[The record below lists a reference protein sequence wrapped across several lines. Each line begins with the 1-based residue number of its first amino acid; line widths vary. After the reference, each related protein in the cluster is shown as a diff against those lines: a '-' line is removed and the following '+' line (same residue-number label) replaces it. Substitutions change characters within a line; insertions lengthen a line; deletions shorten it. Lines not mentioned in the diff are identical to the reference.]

1 MVTPRQKS
9 KYWVAASCVAVAL
22 GAGIAAPAQA
32 MPFAKRLFRFTSAV
46 EFAKP
51 PAPWLAFCRQNP
63 RDCDA
68 DPSASHEVDL
78 TDENLDLIQKTNLAV
93 NRKIRPRTDQRH
105 WGVADRWSYPD
116 DGYGDCEDYALL
128 KRKLLIK
135 AGLSPRALLMA
146 VVWDKNAGHA
156 VLVVHT
162 TRGDYIL
169 DNLSNKVRV
178 WSETPYRFVKRQSP
192 RDLKQWVYI
201 DGDPRKPNATMVAWE
216 NMPVQQKDKAIMV
229 AAAGDAQPATAS
241 TEPAKAFSGNE
252 KIAAV
257 AVYDAPAAI
266 AEAPAAANE
275 PAQIFGGNEK
285 IAAIAVY
292 DAPAAIVEAPAK
304 SAGTNEKT
312 AAIPV
317 YDAPAVTTSAE
328 GDKTPAPAAAI
339 EPAKNRDKDET
350 TASIY
355 GSRPL

>member
-1 MVTPRQKS
+1 MFTPRQKS
-9 KYWVAASCVAVAL
+9 KHWVAVSCFAVAL

-32 MPFAKRLFRFTSAV
+32 MPFAKHLFRFTSAV

-63 RDCDA
+63 RDCEADA
-68 DPSASHEVDL
+68 SSPYEVDL

-93 NRKIRPRTDQRH
+93 NHKVKPRTDQRH
-105 WGVADRWSYPD
+105 WGVADKWSYPD

-135 AGLSPRALLMA
+135 AGLSPRALLMT

-162 TRGDYIL
+162 NKGDYVL
-169 DNLSNKVRV
+169 DNLSNRVRV

-201 DGDPRKPNATMVAWE
+201 DGDPRKPNATMIAWE
-216 NMPVQQKDKAIMV
+216 AAPAGQKNDQGKAIAV
-229 AAAGDAQPATAS
+229 AAAGETQPATAS
-241 TEPAKAFSGNE
+241 TEPANFGGNE

-266 AEAPAAANE
+266 VEAPAAGE
-275 PAQIFGGNEK
+275 PAKN
-285 IAAIAVY
+285 
-292 DAPAAIVEAPAK
+292 PA
-304 SAGTNEKT
+304 TNEKT
-312 AAIPV
+312 ASVVV
-317 YDAPAVTTSAE
+317 YDAPTVTTTVTQPTTTSSTQNAE
-328 GDKTPAPAAAI
+328 PSMPTGTI
-339 EPAKNRDKDET
+339 EPAKNAGKNEK
-350 TASIY
+350 TAWGWIY
-355 GSRPL
+355 GLLPL